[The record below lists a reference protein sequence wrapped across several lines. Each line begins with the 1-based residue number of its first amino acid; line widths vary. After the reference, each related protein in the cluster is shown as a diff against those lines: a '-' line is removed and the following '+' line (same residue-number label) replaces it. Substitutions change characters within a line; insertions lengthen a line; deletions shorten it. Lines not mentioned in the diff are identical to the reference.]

1 MDLLFSD
8 APAAGAPKPEDHW
21 AFVPF
26 MFLVLAFEP
35 RGCCNKHLLFKT
47 FGCL

>member
-26 MFLVLAFEP
+26 MFLVLEFEP
-35 RGCCNKHLLFKT
+35 RGCCNKHFLFKT